1 MSVALTD
8 LVATS
13 TAVGR
18 ERGRLK
24 KRATLASFL
33 GPLPPQEL
41 VLAVSYLS
49 GSLPQGKLGVGPALI
64 REISE
69 IEGAPHASLS
79 LVQVNDRLDDFHR
92 IAGGGSAT
100 RRRSELGGLFAL
112 ATLEEQRFLSR
123 LLLGEIRQGAL
134 EGVMVEAIALAYD
147 LPTEA
152 VHRAIMISGN
162 LSAVV
167 EAAAT
172 QGVSGLA
179 AFALTVFT
187 PLRPMLASPAND
199 VAGTLEALGSAL
211 LEYKLDGAR
220 VQVHRD
226 GERVR
231 VYTRALND
239 VTESLPEIVRQVRSL
254 ALRRVILDGEC
265 LALRE
270 DGRPQPF
277 QVTMRRFGR
286 RRDAAALQDT
296 LPLSAF
302 YFDCLYLDDA
312 ALIDEPM
319 SVRAEAL
326 SALVSTAGM
335 TPRLVTDDPAVASR
349 FFAAACGAGHEGLM
363 AKRLDSR
370 YLAGSRGADWLKLK
384 SAHALDLVV
393 LAAEW
398 GSGRR
403 RGWLSNLHLGA
414 RDPAGEGFV
423 MLGKTFK
430 GMTDRLL
437 AWQTDAL
444 LTRRVSEVD
453 GVVYVRPELVV
464 EIVFNDIQASSQY
477 GGGFALRFARV
488 KGYREDKSAAE
499 ADTLDTVR
507 ALFQAAHKAPVDAA

>member
-1 MSVALTD
+1 MSVPLSE

-13 TAVGR
+13 TTVSR

-24 KRATLASFL
+24 KYAALASFL
-33 GPLPPQEL
+33 RPLPSQDL
-41 VLAVSYLS
+41 VLAVNYLS
-49 GSLPQGKLGVGPALI
+49 GSLLQDKLGVGPALI
-64 REISE
+64 REISD
-69 IEGAPHASLS
+69 IEGAATASLT
-79 LVQVNDRLDDFHR
+79 LVQVNARLNEIRR
-92 IAGGGSAT
+92 IAGSGSSA

-112 ATLEEQRFLSR
+112 ATREEQRFLSR

-147 LPTEA
+147 VAVES
-152 VHRAIMISGN
+152 VHRAVMISGN
-162 LSAVV
+162 LPTVA

-172 QGVSGLA
+172 QGVSGLET
-179 AFALTVFT
+179 FALTVFT

-199 VAGTLEALGSAL
+199 VAGTLEALGSAM

-254 ALRRVILDGEC
+254 PLRRVILDGEC
-265 LALRE
+265 LALRD

-277 QVTMRRFGR
+277 QITMRRFGR
-286 RRDAAALQDT
+286 RRDTAKLQNR

-302 YFDCLYLDDA
+302 YFDCLYLDDTS
-312 ALIDEPM
+312 LIDEPM
-319 SVRAEAL
+319 TVRAEAL
-326 SALVSTAGM
+326 SAVVSAAGM
-335 TPRLVTDDPAVASR
+335 TPRIVTDDPAVAGR
-349 FFAAACGAGHEGLM
+349 FFTTACNAGHEGLM

-403 RGWLSNLHLGA
+403 NGWLSNLHLGA
-414 RDPAGEGFV
+414 RDPAGGGFV

-444 LTRRVSEVD
+444 LARRVSEVD
-453 GVVYVRPELVV
+453 GVVHVRPELVV
-464 EIVFNDIQASSQY
+464 EIVFNDIQASSHY

-488 KGYREDKSAAE
+488 KRYREDKSAAE

-507 ALFQAAHKAPVDAA
+507 ALYQAALKAPVDAA

>member
-1 MSVALTD
+1 MSASLSE

-24 KRATLASFL
+24 KRATLASYL
-33 GPLPPQEL
+33 RPLPAQER

-49 GSLPQGKLGVGPALI
+49 GSLPQGKLGIGPALI
-64 REISE
+64 REISD
-69 IEGAPHASLS
+69 IEGAATASLTM
-79 LVQVNDRLDDFHR
+79 VQLHARLDEIGR
-92 IAGGGSAT
+92 IAGPGSAT

-112 ATLEEQRFLSR
+112 ATGEEQRFLGR

-147 LPTEA
+147 VPTEA
-152 VHRAIMISGN
+152 VLRAIMVSGN
-162 LSAVV
+162 LPAVA
-167 EAAAT
+167 EAAAS
-172 QGVSGLA
+172 QGVAGLA

-199 VAGTLEALGSAL
+199 VAGTFEALGSAL

-226 GERVR
+226 GDRVR
-231 VYTRALND
+231 VYSRALND
-239 VTESLPEIVRQVRSL
+239 VTGSLPEIVHQVRSL
-254 ALRRVILDGEC
+254 PLRRVILDGEC

-277 QVTMRRFGR
+277 QITMRRFGR
-286 RRDAAALQDT
+286 RRDAEALRDT
-296 LPLSAF
+296 LPLSAI
-302 YFDCLYLDDA
+302 YFDCLYLDDTC
-312 ALIDEPM
+312 LIDQPITA
-319 SVRAEAL
+319 RAEAL
-326 SALVSTAGM
+326 SAVVPAAGI
-335 TPRLVTDDPAVASR
+335 TPRMVTDDPGVAGR
-349 FFAAACGAGHEGLM
+349 FFAAACDAGHEGLM

-414 RDPAGEGFV
+414 RDPNGGGFV

-430 GMTDRLL
+430 GMSDRLL
-437 AWQTDAL
+437 TWQTDAL
-444 LTRRVSEVD
+444 LARRVSEID
-453 GVVYVRPELVV
+453 GVVHVRPEMVV
-464 EIVFNDIQASSQY
+464 EIVFNDIQASSHY
-477 GGGFALRFARV
+477 AGGFALRFARV

-499 ADTLDTVR
+499 ADTVDTVR
-507 ALFQAAHKAPVDAA
+507 ALYETAHKAPVDAA